1 MKCDKVLKLLSPY
14 QDNELGKDIR
24 DEIANHIKRCNSCER
39 EFEKLNRIYA
49 DIKSLEEMEPH
60 ENFTINVMSIV
71 KGIKDKW
78 SFGKSVYI
86 YSSVFTLFFILGIL
100 LNPFASIGTSRE
112 AGRETISTILLGGQK
127 SVSGDPLK
135 SAVVDL
141 TGGNNEKESV

>member
-1 MKCDKVLKLLSPY
+1 MKCNKVLKLLSLY
-14 QDNELGKDIR
+14 QDEELEKSIR
-24 DEIANHIKRCNSCER
+24 DEITNHIKQCNSCER
-39 EFEKLNRIYA
+39 EFKKLNRIGM
-49 DIKSLEEMEPH
+49 DIISLKEIEPH
-60 ENFTINVMSIV
+60 EDFTTNVMSVV

-100 LNPFASIGTSRE
+100 LNPFASIGISRE

-135 SAVVDL
+135 SAVVEL
-141 TGGNNEKESV
+141 TGEKDEKKSV